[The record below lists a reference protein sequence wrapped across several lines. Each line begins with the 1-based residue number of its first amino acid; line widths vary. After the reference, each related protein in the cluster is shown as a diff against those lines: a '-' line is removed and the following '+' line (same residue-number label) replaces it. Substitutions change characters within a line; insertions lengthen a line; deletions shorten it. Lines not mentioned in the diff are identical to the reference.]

1 VTASLELAELRV
13 TDPDRY
19 QYLLHKTGLV
29 SLDLLALR
37 VDTRE
42 RLHGLIRRSDPF
54 QRKGLPLELVVEI
67 DVLGKAGMRA
77 VIAEKDMFQA
87 LVCTPR
93 ERAEEAARRA
103 KAGAA

>member
-1 VTASLELAELRV
+1 VTTNLELAELRV

-19 QYLLHKTGLV
+19 QYLLGKTGLA

-54 QRKGLPLELVVEI
+54 QRRGMPLELVVEI
-67 DVLGKAGMRA
+67 DVLSKHGMRA
-77 VIAEKDMFQA
+77 VLAEKDMFQA
-87 LVCTPR
+87 LVSTPR

-103 KAGAA
+103 KTGAA